1 MAVDTGSGR
10 GTDRRPQHGRTT
22 AVPRPYHGV
31 GSRPKIRV
39 PLTYQVPQPPC
50 LVPHPGEFS
59 RFIALGDSLSIDRY
73 PATANVATPHT
84 GDDAALPRGLGAAAL
99 LYRNDDQRWPEFT
112 GRDLATHYPGIAF
125 RNAHELDHPSAHPSD
140 HYATDGATTVS
151 VLAYQLSRVPE
162 SHEATLFT
170 LSAGRDDVLRT
181 ARDKRPQ
188 SLVLLTTVLDPTDGH
203 GWLNT
208 DTDARRELQ
217 WLATYND
224 AIRSLAASA
233 PGVLLADVHRAFHG
247 HGLSAPPDE
256 RWVLGDRPF
265 ELTARG
271 ASEVRRV
278 WLEALRIGG

>member
-1 MAVDTGSGR
+1 M
-10 GTDRRPQHGRTT
+10 
-22 AVPRPYHGV
+22 
-31 GSRPKIRV
+31 
-39 PLTYQVPQPPC
+39 
-50 LVPHPGEFS
+50 PHPGEFS

-73 PATANVATPHT
+73 PAAANAATPVAAPHA

-151 VLAYQLSRVPE
+151 VLAYQLNRVPE
-162 SHEATLFT
+162 SDEATLFT
-170 LSAGRDDVLRT
+170 LSAGREDVLRMLGAPTPPATLVEGLVGRLERVLRT
-181 ARDKRPQ
+181 ARDKRPR

-203 GWLNT
+203 GWLDA
-208 DTDARRELQ
+208 DTDARRELR
-217 WLATYND
+217 WLATYNET
-224 AIRSLAASA
+224 IRSLAAST
-233 PGVLLADVHRAFHG
+233 PGVLLADAERAFHG